1 MMFYIYTIIHI
12 YLPLASNS
20 DGFILSPYTLRFW
33 QSSRVH
39 FPVSTLLELRLLALG
54 SLAKRTPLLHLFS
67 KCLLSKIPSN
77 HMNLSEHKVWMCPKH
92 GIIYIYIIIIII
104 IIIYII
110 YYFYNLAFNVG
121 SIHVNLNHMGFR
133 ASHSCSSRRQ
143 WTCSLWTWDSKLRTG
158 WWSTTHF
165 MAWLEGKST
174 GNPWY
179 FYVFLRTHDR
189 GLQKKWSLQLQNQSN
204 D

>member
-1 MMFYIYTIIHI
+1 MDSFWAHIHWGSDNPAGFIFQFQPCWSSGCLRLAAWQKELPCCICFRNVYCPKSQAITWICPSIRYECVQNMVLYIY
-12 YLPLASNS
+12 
-20 DGFILSPYTLRFW
+20 
-33 QSSRVH
+33 
-39 FPVSTLLELRLLALG
+39 
-54 SLAKRTPLLHLFS
+54 
-67 KCLLSKIPSN
+67 
-77 HMNLSEHKVWMCPKH
+77 
-92 GIIYIYIIIIII
+92 IIIII

-121 SIHVNLNHMGFR
+121 SIHVNPNHMGFR

-179 FYVFLRTHDR
+179 FYVFLSTHDR